1 MADAGNGNGNPDA
14 AELLRQ
20 QQEAADAAERQRLQ
34 NEADA
39 ADLLRRQQEEA
50 AALQRQR
57 QQNADAG
64 NDAGVNNND
73 EEEIQLD
80 DEVEAPGGGRQGR
93 QGGDPVNPGLNLL
106 PALAQANAAGNRGR
120 NANGYNGARPR
131 VDLTQDEIRRQGLLN
146 ATRMFRTDFD
156 EDVSLVATRGTQ
168 GHQRYLRDN
177 LDRNHPGLDDG
188 QKDIMAGWGAV
199 MEYTQRARG
208 HRVVDVVRVDPAAAN
223 KTLGEYTLNPG
234 SDTVPGML
242 GLDFANEMW
251 ANELEMVQTKQ
262 ALVNKLLHLI
272 PNTPQ
277 NTEKRQLLL
286 DEINNSNLKNAIR
299 DHDDKLLKKTKANLV
314 REPLYHHT
322 VTQSRTVDPP
332 IFGPTD
338 YCEDRALKEIL
349 VKCGGR
355 QFDFANPVNPLEYY
369 LKRLRSSING
379 IYNEHVCYQMLQ
391 YILQGEAL
399 EFVEGE
405 CDDGQD
411 FAQTWVM
418 LQTLGGKAHDRG
430 GAVTK
435 INQIL
440 KTPPASLKRA
450 MLTLKTLVRKKN
462 SDLEPEEQK
471 RQCQLEIEILT
482 LAMIKKYFFFAY
494 TLIADR
500 FKANK
505 KEAKA
510 NKDPKWNAFATL
522 GLLVDKHIGD
532 DLDGDYANT
541 GGEFVQ
547 RMKAYE
553 AYPEIGDLCLGVGQP
568 SEPQPAS
575 VGQVAVH
582 AYQAQSAPGYNRPG
596 NMDQGRPLPNL
607 GRQEQQGSYGNRDGR
622 YPNATQGAQKPQ
634 SQPFNGR
641 IPDFFNTPAPRCLL
655 CASLTHLGRD
665 CFRYKGEFP
674 DVRKPQC
681 PLCGGLHQSRC
692 VNLPGQSRPKDPQA
706 GLGNAQPT
714 GPAPERQVSGQA
726 QRMAPM
732 DIDPADQMVSWAQLG
747 LGPHAQQDLSY
758 PGGALSDCDQIKG
771 QFLDDDQRI

>member
-1 MADAGNGNGNPDA
+1 MNGEQNGDPEAAAAAAAAEAERQRLQREADAADLVRQQQEAAA

-20 QQEAADAAERQRLQ
+20 QQL
-34 NEADA
+34 NE
-39 ADLLRRQQEEA
+39 
-50 AALQRQR
+50 
-57 QQNADAG
+57 NAD
-64 NDAGVNNND
+64 NDAGANND
-73 EEEIQLD
+73 GDENEIRLAD
-80 DEVEAPGGGRQGR
+80 DANAPGGGLRGR
-93 QGGDPVNPGLNLL
+93 QGNIPGNPGGANVVPELVL
-106 PALAQANAAGNRGR
+106 ANAAVNRGR
-120 NANGYNGARPR
+120 TANARGGARPR
-131 VDLTQDEIRRQGLLN
+131 VDLTQEEIRRQGLLN
-146 ATRMFRTDFD
+146 ATRVFKTDYD

-168 GHQRYLRDN
+168 GHQRHLRDN

-188 QKDIMAGWGAV
+188 QKDIMAGWGTV

-242 GLDFANEMW
+242 GEDFANEVW

-262 ALVNKLLHLI
+262 ALVNKLLHVI
-272 PNTPQ
+272 PNTAP
-277 NTEKRQLLL
+277 NTNKRQLLL

-299 DHDDKLLKKTKANLV
+299 DHDEKLLKKTKANLV

-355 QFDFANPVNPLEYY
+355 QFDFVNPVNPLEYY

-379 IYNEHVCYQMLQ
+379 IYNEDVCYQMLQ
-391 YILQGEAL
+391 YILSGEAL

-430 GAVTK
+430 GAVAK

-450 MLTLKTLVRKKN
+450 LLTLKTLVRKKN

-471 RQCQLEIEILT
+471 RQCMIEIEVLT

-500 FKANK
+500 FKAAK

-553 AYPEIGDLCLGVGQP
+553 AYPQIGDLCLGVGQS

-575 VGQVAVH
+575 VGQAAVH
-582 AYQAQSAPGYNRPG
+582 AYQAQAAQGYNRPG
-596 NMDQGRPLPNL
+596 NMDHGRPTPNL

-622 YPNATQGAQKPQ
+622 YPNAAQGVQKPQ

-641 IPDFFNTPAPRCLL
+641 IPDFFNTPSPRCLL

-692 VNLPGQSRPKDPQA
+692 VNLPGQSKPRDQQA
-706 GLGNAQPT
+706 GLGSAQPA
-714 GPAPERQVSGQA
+714 GPAPERQISGQA

-732 DIDPADQMVSWAQLG
+732 DIDTADQMVSWAQLG
-747 LGPHAQQDLSY
+747 LGPYAQQDPLN
-758 PGGALSDCDQIKG
+758 PGGAQSDCDQIKG